1 MIFKTL
7 FLSALLSAQV
17 AFAGGIAIV
26 DFNKAGSLVKEGV
39 KIQTELKALQ
49 GEREKQ
55 IKSMESQIMSMR
67 ADYDK
72 QAMILSDD
80 TRKQKETEI
89 MAAQQQFQQAV
100 VSAQQEMAAAYESK
114 AASLFEKLRTT
125 CENIGRE
132 KGYDLILEVSQG
144 GVVYSGS
151 AEDITVQLVTRF
163 DAGE

>member
-1 MIFKTL
+1 MMFKTL
-7 FLSALLSAQV
+7 FLGALLSAQA

-39 KIQTELKALQ
+39 TIQTELKALQ
-49 GEREKQ
+49 AEREKQ
-55 IKSMESQIMSMR
+55 IKSMEAQIMSMR
-67 ADYDK
+67 ADYEK

-80 TRKQKETEI
+80 TRKQKESEI

-114 AASLFEKLRTT
+114 AATLFEKLRTT